1 MELDPL
7 AIRNLLIWIALALG
21 GTIFLG
27 ATPNWMRCGAKSADP
42 SAAAAMFA
50 LLLAG
55 TLIALLAYEG
65 VLSPLLTLGKEQYLY
80 LALGGL
86 LSALT
91 WLCLFTALTGGYVS
105 KVIPV
110 YALWYVLSLI
120 ASHFL
125 FGTAMGLWKIC
136 CIVGIL
142 LGLVFIESDMKNIGG
157 RLGFGYALI
166 AAFAAAG
173 TELIRRGMPGP
184 AIDGTL
190 FHAGR
195 ALIACVI
202 LWVFVFARG
211 KQRTLGDLNARG
223 WVGVSFAGLS
233 LAGGYAC
240 NYYAALRGEISYLAP
255 IGILAFLFV
264 MLFARIFQKEKQTG
278 SVVFGT
284 FLVLLGQFGI
294 LMGF

>member
-7 AIRNLLIWIALALG
+7 AIRNLLIWIALAVG
-21 GTIFLG
+21 STIFLG
-27 ATPNWMRCGAKSADP
+27 ATPSWMRCAAKSADP

-50 LLLAG
+50 LVLAG
-55 TLIALLAYEG
+55 ALTAMLAANG
-65 VLSPLLTLGKEQYLY
+65 ALAPLMALEKEQYLY

-86 LSALT
+86 FSALT

-105 KVIPV
+105 KVVPV
-110 YALWYVLSLI
+110 YALWYVISLV

-125 FGTAMGLWKIC
+125 FGTVMGLWKIC
-136 CIVGIL
+136 CIVGVL

-157 RLGFGYALI
+157 RPGLFYALL
-166 AAFAAAG
+166 AAFSAAG
-173 TELIRRGMPGP
+173 TALVKSGMPG
-184 AIDGTL
+184 AALDGAL
-190 FHAGR
+190 FQAGR
-195 ALIACVI
+195 SVAACVI
-202 LWVFVFARG
+202 LWAFVFARG

-233 LAGGYAC
+233 LAASYAC
-240 NYYAALRGEISYLAP
+240 DYYAALRGEISYLAP

-264 MLFARIFQKEKQTG
+264 MLFARMFQKEKQAG

-284 FLVLLGQFGI
+284 LLVLLGQFGI